1 MSQGQRSYKDPKQRQ
16 VGSQQRQVA
25 SYLPRITKLVLQCMY
40 CCTYYLQRDERDI
53 AFAQAYLATA
63 KEELKGDRRKYEA
76 LLGLLNQFGK
86 SNSHPVEVRL

>member
-1 MSQGQRSYKDPKQRQ
+1 M
-16 VGSQQRQVA
+16 
-25 SYLPRITKLVLQCMY
+25 
-40 CCTYYLQRDERDI
+40 YLQRDERDT

-86 SNSHPVEVRL
+86 SNSHPVEVRLQGQLVFFSLYVCVHVFFFFFFFFGGGRLHSVLNSKE